1 MHKSSIK
8 FSLRRSQQLLAC
20 VSVFLLAASVV
31 SACPSCK
38 DAYTPGSS
46 DSAIGESYS
55 YSVLFFLGM
64 FFSLLGGGILFLRWK
79 ITKAM
84 SLKADLRIANQ

>member
-8 FSLRRSQQLLAC
+8 FSLRRSQHLLAC
-20 VSVFLLAASVV
+20 VSVFLLAASFV

-46 DSAIGESYS
+46 DSAMGKVIHIVFSSFWVCFLVCWAGEFS
-55 YSVLFFLGM
+55 FFVGK
-64 FFSLLGGGILFLRWK
+64 SR
-79 ITKAM
+79 
-84 SLKADLRIANQ
+84 RQ